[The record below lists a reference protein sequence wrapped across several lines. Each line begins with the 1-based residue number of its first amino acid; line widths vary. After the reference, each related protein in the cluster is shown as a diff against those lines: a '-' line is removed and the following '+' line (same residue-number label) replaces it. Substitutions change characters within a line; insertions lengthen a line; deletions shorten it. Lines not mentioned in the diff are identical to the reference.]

1 MQIMLNSVLSTA
13 CDTFVKC
20 PEMSGYLDS
29 RKVELGC
36 SDSSTDASS
45 VAHYRLP
52 SLTYNHTFTIKWV
65 EASEYD
71 IRSRRESC
79 YFHDKS
85 KTLLCRNEAT
95 SLERVIHL
103 ISKHLIQ
110 FFAPIYGYDKN
121 GVLRAMGDKAT
132 TVPSEFDA
140 VLMDKASQGVLSL
153 ASFEDFSTYNRYVID
168 KNIQRFYKFCKEKWN
183 ISSAPLSPFRLTSAS
198 HYFVGEL
205 LDGGLNKIRLDW
217 IQRAQKTYCTKKPTD
232 SYSCYSLSLADFV
245 EPKNK
250 QEHVKD
256 LADWYYELRESQINY
271 SPKFISEVRQI
282 WDKLK
287 KTNTKV
293 SLANQLWEKEGSK
306 NRLGYDLLGS
316 TLTINKAEQ
325 ITKMRASYYS
335 LIMKYIS
342 DFSSRGSQIWN

>member
-1 MQIMLNSVLSTA
+1 M
-13 CDTFVKC
+13 
-20 PEMSGYLDS
+20 
-29 RKVELGC
+29 
-36 SDSSTDASS
+36 
-45 VAHYRLP
+45 
-52 SLTYNHTFTIKWV
+52 
-65 EASEYD
+65 
-71 IRSRRESC
+71 
-79 YFHDKS
+79 
-85 KTLLCRNEAT
+85 
-95 SLERVIHL
+95 
-103 ISKHLIQ
+103 
-110 FFAPIYGYDKN
+110 
-121 GVLRAMGDKAT
+121 
-132 TVPSEFDA
+132 
-140 VLMDKASQGVLSL
+140 
-153 ASFEDFSTYNRYVID
+153 
-168 KNIQRFYKFCKEKWN
+168 
-183 ISSAPLSPFRLTSAS
+183 SPFRLTSAS

-256 LADWYYELRESQINY
+256 LADWYYELRENQINY

-342 DFSSRGSQIWN
+342 DFSSRVSQIWN